1 MRLRKAT
8 PTIVNFAVSMLV
20 PLVMLTGWE
29 IIVRFEIVPPSQ
41 SAAPISVIKT
51 LVHLLRSGVLVNHAA
66 LSVGRIFLGIVL
78 GASLGIF
85 SGIFLA
91 TSRMADRLFSP
102 TMQLLAGVPVVV
114 WIPFWV
120 MFFGTDEAFKISM
133 AAISTFF
140 LVHLHTFT
148 GVRSVGRHY
157 IELAAIYEKNAWEK
171 ITGLIL
177 PSAAPT
183 ISTSIRTSLA
193 FCWVVVFFVE
203 YASARQG
210 SEGLGWFI
218 ADARQ
223 AGKIEEEFAGLL
235 LLGLIAF
242 VSDKLLAL
250 LQRKILRWSD
260 TLETQMLQEDK

>member
-1 MRLRKAT
+1 MTQRSAT
-8 PTIVNFAVSMLV
+8 TTIANLVVSMIV
-20 PLVMLTGWE
+20 PLAMLAGWE
-29 IIVRFEIVPPSQ
+29 VIVRFEMVPPSQ
-41 SAAPISVIKT
+41 SAAPLAVIQT
-51 LVHLLRSGVLVNHAA
+51 LWHLLLSGDLVNHAFY
-66 LSVGRIFLGIVL
+66 SMERIFFGIVI
-78 GASLGIF
+78 GAFLGIF
-85 SGIFLA
+85 SGIYLA
-91 TSRMADRLFSP
+91 TSRVADRLFSP

-157 IELAAIYEKNAWEK
+157 IELAAIYEKSLWEK
-171 ITGLIL
+171 ITEIIL

-183 ISTSIRTSLA
+183 IFTSIRTSLA

-210 SEGLGWFI
+210 TEGLGWFI

-223 AGKIEEEFAGLL
+223 AGKIEEEFAGLF

-242 VSDKLLAL
+242 GSDKLLAL

-260 TLETQMLQEDK
+260 TLETQILQGDK